1 MGFRYSP
8 EGDSMNSEKN
18 RIKVGLAL
26 GGGAARGLAH
36 IGVLEVLEREGIPID
51 MIAGT
56 SMGAIIGA
64 FYAHTRD
71 IDSMKDLAIAMGKQR
86 IRFFTDLTIPRTG
99 ILRWKRIEDRL
110 KRVIGGVRFEDLKI
124 PFSCVAVDIDNGE
137 EIILNEGLVW
147 DAARASATVPV
158 ALSINPWKDRYLVD
172 GGVSNPVPVNALK
185 QMGADFIIAVNVLH
199 DAIDVPTK
207 KSGQKAR
214 EHNIFTIM
222 TKTVYIMSYRVIG
235 TSLAGADVVIEP
247 DMTGITFTDFHHAQE
262 CIERGTVMTQ
272 KAIPEIKRRLSL
284 T

>member
-1 MGFRYSP
+1 
-8 EGDSMNSEKN
+8 MNDKMN
-18 RIKVGLAL
+18 RKKVGLAL

-36 IGVLEVLEREGIPID
+36 IGVLEALEHEGIPID

-71 IDSMKDLAIAMGKQR
+71 INLIKDLAIEVGKHR

-99 ILRWKRIEDRL
+99 ILRWKWVEDRL

-137 EIILNEGLVW
+137 ELILNEGLVW
-147 DAARASATVPV
+147 DAARASATIPV
-158 ALSINPWKDRYLVD
+158 ALSINPWKNRYLVD
-172 GGVSNPVPVNALK
+172 GGVSNPVPVNALQ
-185 QMGADFIIAVNVLH
+185 QMGADFVIAVNVLH
-199 DAIDVPTK
+199 DAVNVTAQEPHK
-207 KSGQKAR
+207 KVR

-222 TKTVYIMSYRVIG
+222 TKTVYILSYRVIG

-247 DMTGITFTDFHHAQE
+247 DMGGIAFTDFHRAEE
-262 CIERGTVMTQ
+262 CIKRGALMTQ
-272 KAIPEIKRRLSL
+272 KIIPEIKHRLSL
-284 T
+284 TE

>member
-1 MGFRYSP
+1 
-8 EGDSMNSEKN
+8 MNNKMN
-18 RIKVGLAL
+18 RKKVGLAL

-36 IGVLEVLEREGIPID
+36 IGVLEVLEREKIPID

-71 IDSMKDLAIAMGKQR
+71 INLIRDLTVEMGKQR

-99 ILRWKRIEDRL
+99 ILRWKWVEDRL

-137 EIILNEGLVW
+137 EVILNEGLVW

-158 ALSINPWKDRYLVD
+158 ALSINPWQGRYLVD
-172 GGVSNPVPVNALK
+172 GGVSNPVPVSVLK

-199 DAIDVPTK
+199 DAVNVTDHELHK
-207 KSGQKAR
+207 KAK

-222 TKTVYIMSYRVIG
+222 TKTVYILSYRVIG
-235 TSLAGADVVIEP
+235 TSLGEADVVIEP
-247 DMTGITFTDFHHAQE
+247 DMGGIAFTDFHRAEE
-262 CIERGTVMTQ
+262 CIKRGARTTQ
-272 KAIPEIKRRLSL
+272 NIIPEIKRRLSL
-284 T
+284 VG

>member
-1 MGFRYSP
+1 
-8 EGDSMNSEKN
+8 MNTKMTHK
-18 RIKVGLAL
+18 KVGLAL

-36 IGVLEVLEREGIPID
+36 IGVLEALEHEGIPID

-71 IDSMKDLAIAMGKQR
+71 ITLIKEMAMEVGKHR

-99 ILRWKRIEDRL
+99 ILRWKWVEDRL
-110 KRVIGGVRFEDLKI
+110 KKVIGGVRFDDLKI

-137 EIILNEGLVW
+137 ELILNEGLVW

-158 ALSINPWKDRYLVD
+158 ALSINPWKNRYLVD

-199 DAIDVPTK
+199 DTVNATAQKPHK
-207 KSGQKAR
+207 KAR
-214 EHNIFTIM
+214 ENNIFTIM
-222 TKTVYIMSYRVIG
+222 TKTVYIFSYRVIG

-247 DMTGITFTDFHHAQE
+247 DMGGISFTDFHRAEE
-262 CIERGTVMTQ
+262 CIKRGTRMTQ
-272 KAIPEIKRRLSL
+272 NVIPEIKRRLSFAE
-284 T
+284 